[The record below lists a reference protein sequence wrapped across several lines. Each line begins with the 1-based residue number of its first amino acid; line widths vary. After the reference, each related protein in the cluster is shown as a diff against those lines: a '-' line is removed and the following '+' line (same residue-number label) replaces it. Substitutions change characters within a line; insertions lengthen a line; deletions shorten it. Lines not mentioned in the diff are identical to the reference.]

1 MLKKVM
7 VAIFAMSSLGW
18 GQAKHPDPPSAVVA
32 DTTTVTVPPIMSATA
47 QYAVKAMAEHAK
59 KINEDQAALQQV
71 FSAIDGELK
80 KQFPGW
86 HLSAQTLTLEKDA
99 PPPVE
104 TETSKKK

>member
-18 GQAKHPDPPSAVVA
+18 GQAKHSDPPSAVVA
-32 DTTTVTVPPIMSATA
+32 DTTTVPPAMSATA

-71 FSAIDGELK
+71 FSTIDGELK

-99 PPPVE
+99 PPPTE
-104 TETSKKK
+104 TETPKKK